1 MQNILVTN
9 HHPDGFAFAL
19 TEAGE
24 QIFIPPY
31 AIDGVQLERG
41 KRYQAVLI
49 SNHKEHERDRTPYM
63 AVSVIATEHAVKS
76 DDEPAAPATSAT
88 SATSDNQDKR
98 DELVYAL
105 ICGGSYMTTREIAE
119 YSDLDAKTASNSANR
134 LFNAGRIAKAEIYN
148 RVGQARP
155 SFVLWAENANEF
167 VE

>member
-1 MQNILVTN
+1 MHTILVTN

-24 QIFIPPY
+24 QIFIPSY
-31 AIDGVQLERG
+31 AIDGVQLGRG

-49 SNHKEHERDRTPYM
+49 SNPNEHERDRTPHM
-63 AVSVIATEHAVKS
+63 AVSVIVTEHTVKS
-76 DDEPAAPATSAT
+76 DDQPATSAT
-88 SATSDNQDKR
+88 SATSATPNNLDER
-98 DELVYAL
+98 DELVYDL
-105 ICGGSYMTTREIAE
+105 ICENSYMTTREIAE
-119 YSDLDAKTASNSANR
+119 YSDLDVKTAGNSASR
-134 LFNAGRIAKAEIYN
+134 LFNAGRIAKSDVYN

>member
-1 MQNILVTN
+1 MQTILVTN

-31 AIDGVQLERG
+31 ALDGVRLERG
-41 KRYQAVLI
+41 KRYQAMLI
-49 SNHKEHERDRTPYM
+49 PNHKEHERDRTPYM
-63 AVSVIATEHAVKS
+63 AVSIIVTEHAVKS
-76 DDEPAAPATSAT
+76 DDEPAAPATSA
-88 SATSDNQDKR
+88 ASDNQDER
-98 DELVYAL
+98 DELVYDL
-105 ICGGSYMTTREIAE
+105 ICGNSYMTTREIAE
-119 YSDLDAKTASNSANR
+119 YSDLDSKTVGNSANR